1 MTKEEFLLRKQEL
14 ADKPFDLARGF
25 EELMDEARNNY
36 EEANNLDG
44 ENYWDDMQFS
54 LEDVVNTLDDTYSDV
69 DEAEEEPSS
78 SDISDED
85 MKEFED
91 LIDELEKEDCDNDF

>member
-14 ADKPFDLARGF
+14 ADKLFDLARGF
-25 EELMDEARNNY
+25 EE
-36 EEANNLDG
+36 ANNLDD

-69 DEAEEEPSS
+69 DEAEEESSS

-85 MKEFED
+85 LKEFED
-91 LIDELEKEDCDNDF
+91 LIDELEKEDCDNDI

>member
-14 ADKPFDLARGF
+14 ADKLFDLARGF

-36 EEANNLDG
+36 EEANNLDD
-44 ENYWDDMQFS
+44 ENYWADMQFS

-69 DEAEEEPSS
+69 DEAEEESSS

-85 MKEFED
+85 VKEFED
-91 LIDELEKEDCDNDF
+91 LIDELEKEDCDNDI

>member
-14 ADKPFDLARGF
+14 ADKLFDLARGF

-36 EEANNLDG
+36 EEANNLDD

-69 DEAEEEPSS
+69 DEAEEESS
-78 SDISDED
+78 LSDISDED
-85 MKEFED
+85 VKEFED

>member
-14 ADKPFDLARGF
+14 ADKLFDLARGF

-36 EEANNLDG
+36 EEANNLDD

-54 LEDVVNTLDDTYSDV
+54 LEDVVNTLDDIYSDV
-69 DEAEEEPSS
+69 DEAEEESSS

-85 MKEFED
+85 VKEFED
-91 LIDELEKEDCDNDF
+91 LINELEKEDYDNGI

>member
-14 ADKPFDLARGF
+14 ADKLFDLARGF
-25 EELMDEARNNY
+25 EELMDEA
-36 EEANNLDG
+36 NNLDD

-69 DEAEEEPSS
+69 DEAEEESS
-78 SDISDED
+78 LSDISDED
-85 MKEFED
+85 VKEFED

>member
-14 ADKPFDLARGF
+14 ADKLFDLARGF

-36 EEANNLDG
+36 EEANNLDD

-54 LEDVVNTLDDTYSDV
+54 LEDVVNTLDDIYSDV
-69 DEAEEEPSS
+69 DEAEEESSS

-85 MKEFED
+85 VKEFED
-91 LIDELEKEDCDNDF
+91 LIDELEKEDYDNDI

>member
-14 ADKPFDLARGF
+14 ADKLFDLARGF

-36 EEANNLDG
+36 EEANNLDD

-69 DEAEEEPSS
+69 DEAEEESSS
-78 SDISDED
+78 SDISDGD
-85 MKEFED
+85 VKEFED
-91 LIDELEKEDCDNDF
+91 LIDELEKEDCDNDI

>member
-1 MTKEEFLLRKQEL
+1 MTKEEFLLRKLEL
-14 ADKPFDLARGF
+14 ADKLFDLARGF

-36 EEANNLDG
+36 EEANNLDD

-69 DEAEEEPSS
+69 DEAEEESSS

-85 MKEFED
+85 VKEFED
-91 LIDELEKEDCDNDF
+91 LIDELEKEDCDNDI

>member
-14 ADKPFDLARGF
+14 ADKLFDLARGF

-36 EEANNLDG
+36 EEANNLDD

-69 DEAEEEPSS
+69 DEAEEESS
-78 SDISDED
+78 SSVISDED
-85 MKEFED
+85 VKEFED
-91 LIDELEKEDCDNDF
+91 LIDELEKEDCDNDI

>member
-14 ADKPFDLARGF
+14 ADKLFDLARGF

-36 EEANNLDG
+36 EEANNLDD

-69 DEAEEEPSS
+69 DEAEEESSS

-85 MKEFED
+85 VKEFKD
-91 LIDELEKEDCDNDF
+91 LIDELEKEDCDNDI